1 MQFSLEPLLAFLES
15 LATSISLEFFVVV
28 GAFLEEIIAPIPSP
42 FVMSTAAVLAQVQN
56 YSLVQLAFIV
66 LLASVAKTASS
77 YLVYFAAD
85 KFGDV
90 MITYFGKFFGI
101 NHSHITKLTKVLT
114 DSKWD
119 EVLLF
124 LARAIPIVPTFPVS
138 VVAGAMKYPV
148 RSYLTATFFGIFL
161 RNCFYLWVAYVG
173 WEQIQIIYAKL
184 LDQPIWIVV
193 GGVALVGAFLILL
206 KGKDV
211 VWEKYL
217 KSLPKA
223 ELEKTS
229 EEAADE
235 QPVKQTAQSS
245 PKKRKKSRAN

>member
-1 MQFSLEPLLAFLES
+1 MQFSLDSLLAFLES

-42 FVMSTAAVLAQVQN
+42 FVMSTAAVLAQIQG
-56 YSLVQLAFIV
+56 YSLVQLALIV

-77 YLVYFAAD
+77 FIVYFAAD

-101 NHSHITKLTKVLT
+101 NHAHITKLTKVLT

-119 EVLLF
+119 ELLLF

-148 RSYLTATFFGIFL
+148 RSYLSMTFLGIVI
-161 RNCFYLWVAYVG
+161 RNVFYLWVAYVG
-173 WEQIQIIYAKL
+173 WEQIQAIYARLIGQPWL
-184 LDQPIWIVV
+184 LVL
-193 GGVALVGAFLILL
+193 GGLLLVLLFVALL
-206 KGKDV
+206 KGKDR
-211 VWEKYL
+211 VWERYVT
-217 KSLPKA
+217 SLPK
-223 ELEKTS
+223 S
-229 EEAADE
+229 DAADGDE
-235 QPVKQTAQSS
+235 LAVPS
-245 PKKRKKSRAN
+245 KRKKDKKRS